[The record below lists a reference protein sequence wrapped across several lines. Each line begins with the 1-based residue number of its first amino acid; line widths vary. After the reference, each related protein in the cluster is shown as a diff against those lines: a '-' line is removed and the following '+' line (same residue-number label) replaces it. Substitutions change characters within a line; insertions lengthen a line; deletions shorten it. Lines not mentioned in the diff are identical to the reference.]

1 MGHPSEQELAADV
14 AIVQAIDGVDAI
26 LRDVCRLTGMRFAA
40 VARVTSDRWIACQVL
55 DRIEFGLNPG
65 DELKISTTICDE
77 IRQSGVAVIIDDVN
91 ADPAWASHRTPAL
104 YGFRSYLSLPIV
116 LADGSFFGTL
126 CAIDP
131 DARAAKLADVVAA
144 IMAHAATIAA
154 ALDQR
159 AIG

>member
-1 MGHPSEQELAADV
+1 MTRLREISEDV
-14 AIVQAIDGVDAI
+14 ADVQAIDGVEAI

-40 VARVTSDRWIACQVL
+40 VARVTSEQWVACQVL

-65 DELKISTTICDE
+65 DELRISTTICDE
-77 IRQSGVAVIIDDVN
+77 IRRSGVAVVIDDVD

-104 YGFRSYLSLPIV
+104 YGFRSYLSLPIR

-131 DARAAKLADVVAA
+131 DAREAKLADV
-144 IMAHAATIAA
+144 ILMIEAHAATIAA
-154 ALDQR
+154 ALDR
-159 AIG
+159 HRSA